1 VRRIQVSMTWHCVC
15 FLNDRQSWGHFGA
28 ASTILRGSGARTAF
42 SSLCLPLSCFCAT
55 MIDCVVQYP
64 PLYCFLKS
72 NEGITQLAVKMTS
85 VGVLGFRL
93 FAGGGRPDPT
103 SPKLSV
109 RATTVAWR
117 SHCRYSDDS
126 LHTRLRVYR
135 NLSTDR
141 AGAGKIRAG
150 ATRVLDG
157 VCHAIRRRP
166 KARGEKLA
174 ANHGWG
180 RVGKVRTIRHCCY
193 YTRNPLCVCCACLW
207 IASSSDYVPWRL
219 PMCLR
224 EPRLIR

>member
-1 VRRIQVSMTWHCVC
+1 MRRIQVSMTWHCVC

-93 FAGGGRPDPT
+93 FAEEVGRIRLPQSCLSAPPPWRGG
-103 SPKLSV
+103 V
-109 RATTVAWR
+109 IA
-117 SHCRYSDDS
+117 DDS